1 MDLLKLFMADLT
13 LFAEGGGTGPAG
25 AADGAGEAA
34 GQEASPEV
42 PVTRRAKRTGAYDNV
57 VFGRQEEASE
67 GGSPVAGE
75 EAENAPDPKERLS
88 VWKDLIQ
95 GEYKDLFTQETQR
108 IINQR
113 FKQTKGLE
121 EQVNQMQPVIDMMM
135 ARYNIQGN
143 DVNALRSA
151 IESDESQWVDA
162 ADQMGMSV
170 DQYMKFN
177 RLQRENQAL
186 QRIEAQRQRDAAAQ
200 QYLAQWNQEAEN
212 LKQRFPTFDLN
223 QEIQNPNFARLLTA
237 NVPMETAFMA
247 VHADDIV
254 SQAMVT
260 TAKATEEKVA
270 NNIRANGQR
279 PSENGASKGSA
290 FVYKTDVT
298 KLTKADR
305 AEAVRRA
312 ARGDMITW

>member
-1 MDLLKLFMADLT
+1 MDFLLLFKADLRM
-13 LFAEGGGTGPAG
+13 FAEGAG
-25 AADGAGEAA
+25 DGAGSSDGGNETA
-34 GQEASPEV
+34 GQEAVPEIQQG
-42 PVTRRAKRTGAYDNV
+42 RRSKRTGAYDNV
-57 VFGRQEEASE
+57 VFGRQEDGAENE
-67 GGSPVAGE
+67 SPAAGE
-75 EAENAPDPKERLS
+75 NGTNDAPDPKERMS
-88 VWKDLIQ
+88 AWKNLIQ

-121 EQVNQMQPVIDMMM
+121 EQVSSMQPVIDMLM

-143 DVNALRSA
+143 DVNALRNA

-162 ADQMGMSV
+162 ADQAGMSV

-186 QRIEAQRQRDAAAQ
+186 QRAEMERQREAGVAAQ
-200 QYLAQWNQEAEN
+200 IQHWNEEAEA

-223 QEIQNPNFARLLTA
+223 AEIQNENFARLLRS

-254 SQAMVT
+254 SQAMVN

-290 FVYKTDVT
+290 FVYKSDVT

-312 ARGDMITW
+312 ARGDIISW

>member
-1 MDLLKLFMADLT
+1 MEFIKLFMADLT
-13 LFAEGGGTGPAG
+13 LFAEGGTGSAG

-34 GQEASPEV
+34 GQESASEV
-42 PVTRRAKRTGAYDNV
+42 PATRRAKRTGAYDNV
-57 VFGRQEEASE
+57 VFGRQEASE
-67 GGSPVAGE
+67 DESPAAGE
-75 EAENAPDPKERLS
+75 EQPDTPDPKARQAA
-88 VWKDLIQ
+88 WKDLIQ

-121 EQVNQMQPVIDMMM
+121 EQVNSMQPVIDMLMS
-135 ARYNIQGN
+135 RYNIQGN

-151 IESDESQWVDA
+151 IESDETQWIDA
-162 ADQMGMSV
+162 ADQAGMSV
-170 DQYMKFN
+170 QQYMQFN

-186 QRIEAQRQRDAAAQ
+186 QRQQQERQREAATQATI
-200 QYLAQWNQEAEN
+200 AQWNQEAEA

-223 QEIQNPNFARLLTA
+223 AEIQNPNFARLLTA

-254 SQAMVT
+254 SQAMVN
-260 TAKATEEKVA
+260 TARATEEKVA

-279 PSENGASKGSA
+279 PSENGASKQSA

-312 ARGDMITW
+312 ARGDVISW